1 MFEIGDKVMYPMH
14 GAGIIVGVEE
24 KEILGELRKYFVLQ
38 VSKKN
43 IKVLLPIDNLE
54 STGIRNIVSEKEA
67 DEAIKYFAQVED
79 EDSSNWNKRYRDN
92 VDKLKS
98 GKIEEVAYVA
108 KTLLLRDKKKSL
120 SNAERKILSNAKS
133 VLISELETAKN
144 MSGEEIEA
152 LLGI

>member
-14 GAGIIVGVEE
+14 GAGVIVGIEE
-24 KEILGELRKYFVLQ
+24 KEILGEVKKYFVLH
-38 VSKKN
+38 VSGKN

-54 STGIRNIVSEKEA
+54 NTGIRSIVSKAEA
-67 DEAIKYFAQVED
+67 DRAIKYFSEVGYD
-79 EDSSNWNKRYRDN
+79 DNSSWNKRYREN
-92 VDKLKS
+92 IDKLKS

-108 KTLLLRDKKKSL
+108 KTLLLRDKRKSL

-133 VLISELETAKN
+133 ILISELETAKN
-144 MSGEEIEA
+144 MSREEIEA

>member
-1 MFEIGDKVMYPMH
+1 MYPMH
-14 GAGIIVGVEE
+14 GAGVIVDVEE
-24 KEILGELRKYFVLQ
+24 KEILGEMRKYFVLE

-43 IKVLLPIDNLE
+43 IRVLLPIDNLE
-54 STGIRNIVSEKEA
+54 NTGIRSIISEKEA
-67 DEAIKYFAQVED
+67 DEAIKYFSEVSY
-79 EDSSNWNKRYRDN
+79 EDSNNWNKRYREN

-98 GKIEEVAYVA
+98 GKIQEVAYVT

-144 MSGEEIEA
+144 MTCEEIEA
-152 LLGI
+152 LLGM

>member
-14 GAGIIVGVEE
+14 GAGVIVGIEE
-24 KEILGELRKYFVLQ
+24 KEILGEMRQYFVLQ

-43 IKVLLPIDNLE
+43 IKVLLPVDNLE

-67 DEAIKYFAQVED
+67 DEAIKYFSEVND
-79 EDSSNWNKRYRDN
+79 EDDTNWNKRYRDN

-108 KTLLLRDKKKSL
+108 KTLLLRDKRKSL

-133 VLISELETAKN
+133 VLVSELETAKN
-144 MSGEEIEA
+144 MSSDEVEA

>member
-24 KEILGELRKYFVLQ
+24 KEILGEMRKYFVLQ

-54 STGIRNIVSEKEA
+54 STGIRNIVSEAEA
-67 DEAIKYFAQVED
+67 DKAIKYFATVCEED
-79 EDSSNWNKRYRDN
+79 ESNWNKRYREN

-98 GKIEEVAYVA
+98 GKIEEVAYVV
-108 KTLLLRDKKKSL
+108 KTLLLRDKRKSL

-144 MSGEEIEA
+144 MSSEEIEA

>member
-1 MFEIGDKVMYPMH
+1 MFKIGDKIMYPMH
-14 GAGIIVGVEE
+14 GAGVIVGEEE
-24 KEILGELRKYFVLQ
+24 KEILGQVRRYFVVQ

-43 IKVLLPIDNLE
+43 IRVLLPVDNLE
-54 STGIRNIVSEKEA
+54 STGIRQIVSEKEA
-67 DEAIKYFAQVED
+67 DDAIRYFADCKAED
-79 EDSSNWNKRYRDN
+79 DSNWNKRYRDN

-98 GKIEEVAYVA
+98 GTIREVAYVT

-144 MSGEEIEA
+144 MSQEEIEA
-152 LLGI
+152 LLGM

>member
-14 GAGIIVGVEE
+14 GAGVIIGVEE
-24 KEILGELRKYFVLQ
+24 KEILGEVRKYFVLQ

-54 STGIRNIVSEKEA
+54 NTGIRNIVSEEEA
-67 DEAIKYFAQVED
+67 DEAIRFFAAVED
-79 EDSSNWNKRYRDN
+79 EDTSNWNKRYRDN

-108 KTLLLRDKKKSL
+108 KTLLIRDKKKSL

-133 VLISELETAKN
+133 VLLSELESAKN
-144 MSGEEIEA
+144 MSREEIEA

>member
-1 MFEIGDKVMYPMH
+1 MFKVGDKVMYPMH
-14 GAGIIVGVEE
+14 GAGIIVGMEE
-24 KEILGELRKYFVLQ
+24 KEILGEMRKYFVLQ

-43 IKVLLPIDNLE
+43 IKVLLPVDNLE
-54 STGIRNIVSEKEA
+54 STGIRSIVSEAEA
-67 DEAIKYFAQVED
+67 DEAIKYFAQVSD

-108 KTLLLRDKKKSL
+108 KTLLLRDKRKSL

-152 LLGI
+152 LLGM

>member
-14 GAGIIVGVEE
+14 GAGVIVGVES
-24 KEILGELRKYFVLQ
+24 KEILGEVRDYFVLQ
-38 VSKKN
+38 VTKKN
-43 IKVLLPIDNLE
+43 IKVLLPVDNLE
-54 STGIRNIVSEKEA
+54 STGLRSIVSEEEA
-67 DEAIKYFAQVED
+67 DNAISFFAEVCED
-79 EDSSNWNKRYRDN
+79 DCSNWNKRYRDN
-92 VDKLKS
+92 IDKLKS
-98 GKIEEVAYVA
+98 GKINEVAYVV

-144 MSGEEIEA
+144 MSREEIEA

>member
-14 GAGIIVGVEE
+14 GAGVIVGIEE
-24 KEILGELRKYFVLQ
+24 KEILGELRQYFVLQ

-54 STGIRNIVSEKEA
+54 NTGIRNIVSEKEA
-67 DEAIKYFAQVED
+67 DEAIKYFSEVDD
-79 EDSSNWNKRYRDN
+79 EDDSNWNKRYRDN

-98 GKIEEVAYVA
+98 GKIKEVAYVA
-108 KTLLLRDKKKSL
+108 KTLLLRDKRKSL

-144 MSGEEIEA
+144 MSSDEVEA

>member
-1 MFEIGDKVMYPMH
+1 MYPMH
-14 GAGIIVGVEE
+14 GAGVIVDMEE
-24 KEILGELRKYFVLQ
+24 KEILGEKRKYFVLQ

-43 IKVLLPIDNLE
+43 IKVLLPVDNLE
-54 STGIRNIVSEKEA
+54 ITGLRSIVSEKEA
-67 DEAIKYFAQVED
+67 DDAIKYFGEVSDD
-79 EDSSNWNKRYRDN
+79 ETANWNQRYRDN
-92 VDKLKS
+92 VEKLKS

-144 MSGEEIEA
+144 MSCEEIEA
-152 LLGI
+152 LLGM